1 MTVLLSALDKLGGFV
16 LYLILKWLHV
26 LSAITAL
33 GANFT
38 YPLWTRIAAGD
49 AANTRF
55 ALRGISK
62 VEILANIA
70 YGVLLVTG
78 FTMVFVGRLPL
89 TTPWILSAI
98 ILYIIMGGLAARGY
112 TPALRKQ
119 IQLAEIPGPTSEEYK
134 IAEEHSNRLGM
145 ILVLIAVAIEF
156 LMTVKP
162 ALWG

>member
-1 MTVLLSALDKLGGFV
+1 M

-38 YPLWTRIAAGD
+38 YPIWLRVAGRE
-49 AANTRF
+49 AQAKRF
-55 ALRGISK
+55 ALRGISR

-70 YGVLLVTG
+70 YGVLLITG
-78 FTMVFVGRLPL
+78 FSMLFVGKLPI
-89 TTPWILSAI
+89 TTPWVLTAI
-98 ILYIIMGGLAARGY
+98 VLYIIMGGIAARGY

-119 IQLAEIPGPTSEEYK
+119 IQLAETPGPESAEYQTVEER
-134 IAEEHSNRLGM
+134 SNRIG
-145 ILVLIAVAIEF
+145 IVIVLLAVIIEF